1 MYYIHIMRKV
11 LIEPQSEIT
20 VKNIE
25 GYFIKTVN
33 KYGTGAK
40 IDCLKEHLGKIVY
53 VIIPKTKK

>member
-1 MYYIHIMRKV
+1 MRKV